1 MSKIKTQVMASI
13 VVIHALR
20 QLVSATALKAYGLL
34 VAFIGT
40 ASFVSL
46 GNVVQNFLGVG
57 ISGGGHFIVYALL
70 HTASVVQFLSLA
82 VFVFALLLARD
93 IIRSAFRSSPVFV

>member
-13 VVIHALR
+13 VVIHAVR

-40 ASFVSL
+40 ASFVSV
-46 GNVVQNFLGVG
+46 GSVVQNFFNVG
-57 ISGGGHFIVYALL
+57 LSGAGHFIVYALL
-70 HTASVVQFLSLA
+70 HTAGAVQVLSLA

-93 IIRSAFRSSPVFV
+93 IIRSAFGSVTSFA